1 MQTTVAELARAL
13 EAEAVGDLELTIS
26 APCEPC
32 DAKAGLIALAMDE
45 SYHQDLLDSN
55 AEVAIIWPDA
65 DWKSL
70 GLKAAI
76 FVSRARYTLSG
87 VNDVFNLEPSLAAG
101 IHPSAVID
109 PSAEI
114 GPNPS
119 IGPFVYIGANAKIGA
134 NTRILS
140 HTSIAEDV
148 VIGENSLIHEGVRIR
163 ARVVIGDDFIA
174 QSNAVI
180 GSDGFSFVTPEPGS
194 IEQARSLSDK
204 LTAGGDSEYAR
215 INSLGTVVIGDRVE
229 VGANATIDRGTIS
242 NTVIGTGTKI
252 DNLVQVAHNVKVG
265 KHCLLC
271 GLAGIAGSAVLKDRV
286 ILAGGAGVA
295 DHVTIGE
302 NSIAT
307 ARAAVLSNVPPN
319 RVVMGYPAV
328 NMNANIES
336 YKAVRRLPRLVRKVE
351 ELQKQVSKL
360 DTNE

>member
-1 MQTTVAELARAL
+1 LQITVAELAQAL
-13 EAEAVGDLELTIS
+13 GAKAVGDVDLTIT
-26 APCEPC
+26 APCEPR

-45 SYHQDLLDSN
+45 SYHQDLIESA
-55 AEVAIIWPDA
+55 AEVAILWLDA
-65 DWKSL
+65 DWEAL

-76 FVSRARYTLSG
+76 FAPRARYTLSG
-87 VNDVFNLEPSLAAG
+87 VNDVFNVEPALATG
-101 IHPSAVID
+101 IHATAAID

-119 IGPFVYIGANAKIGA
+119 IGPFVVIGANVQIGA
-134 NTRILS
+134 DARILS

-148 VIGENSLIHEGVRIR
+148 RIGANSLIYEGVRIR

-180 GSDGFSFVTPEPGS
+180 GSDGFSFVTPEPGA

-215 INSLGTVVIGDRVE
+215 INSFGTVVIGDRVE
-229 VGANATIDRGTIS
+229 VGANSTIDRGTIS
-242 NTVIGTGTKI
+242 NTTIGTGTKI
-252 DNLVQVAHNVKVG
+252 DNLVQIGHNVKVG
-265 KHCLLC
+265 QHCLLC
-271 GLAGIAGSAVLKDRV
+271 GMAGVAGSAILQDRV
-286 ILAGGAGVA
+286 ILGGNAGVM
-295 DHVTIGE
+295 DHVTMGA

-307 ARAAVLSNVPPN
+307 GKAAVLSNVPPN
-319 RVVMGYPAV
+319 RVVMGNPAMA
-328 NMNANIES
+328 MNTNIES